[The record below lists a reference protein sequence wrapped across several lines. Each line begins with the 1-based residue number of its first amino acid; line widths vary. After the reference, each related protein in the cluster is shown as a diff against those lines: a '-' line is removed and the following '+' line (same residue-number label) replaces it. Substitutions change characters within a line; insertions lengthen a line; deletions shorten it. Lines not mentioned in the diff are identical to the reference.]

1 MGMGAPCPL
10 LQLKLRGCFGCL
22 LDLQRCVSAGQAGLM
37 QGQLGQEVTGKEC
50 VHTQGLGAAAASLMA
65 TVLRRPWVKGA
76 QLGEPPQGLRVPIT
90 LPDATHPA
98 LTLDLCPCPA
108 KHVGTET
115 WETALAQLCGLGDS
129 RAGLPTAN
137 TAPGWIMTLGMI
149 AAGHSWSRGQSWA
162 PHGSVLPSET
172 PRAAWPQQ
180 SRAPQLMAR
189 VMELST
195 VPWGPALPLCLRKQ
209 GGRSGV
215 AGARPSI
222 SHSVHGSPAGTG
234 QPGRAEHG

>member
-76 QLGEPPQGLRVPIT
+76 QLREPPQGLRVPIT
-90 LPDATHPA
+90 LPNVTHPA

-108 KHVGTET
+108 KRRDRD
-115 WETALAQLCGLGDS
+115 LGDC
-129 RAGLPTAN
+129 P
-137 TAPGWIMTLGMI
+137 
-149 AAGHSWSRGQSWA
+149 
-162 PHGSVLPSET
+162 
-172 PRAAWPQQ
+172 
-180 SRAPQLMAR
+180 
-189 VMELST
+189 
-195 VPWGPALPLCLRKQ
+195 GPALWFGGQQGRATHCQHRARMDHDAWHDCSWSFMEQRPELGTTWLRAAQRDPQSCLASAEPSSTAHGQGDGAQHRLVGPSTSSVPAEAGWQ
-209 GGRSGV
+209 ERGGRSE
-215 AGARPSI
+215 AQHFTLGAWFPGWYRPAWE
-222 SHSVHGSPAGTG
+222 G
-234 QPGRAEHG
+234 